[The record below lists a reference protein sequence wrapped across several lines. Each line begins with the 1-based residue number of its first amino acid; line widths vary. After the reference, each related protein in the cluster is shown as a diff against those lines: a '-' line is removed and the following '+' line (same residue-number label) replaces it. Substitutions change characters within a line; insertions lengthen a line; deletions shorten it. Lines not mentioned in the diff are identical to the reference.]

1 MANVILTGY
10 AEPDGNQFTAICA
23 ELGVATCADTA
34 YEALH
39 NLGEAI
45 DVYLEGLAEV
55 GTLERVLQERGV
67 ELHKDAPAPDRVSV
81 VIPTETP
88 VRAYCRT
95 VAIPVVA

>member
-10 AEPDGNQFTAICA
+10 AEPDGNQFTA
-23 ELGVATCADTA
+23 TCAGAA

-55 GTLERVLQERGV
+55 GTLERVFQERGV
-67 ELHKDAPAPDRVSV
+67 ELHEDAPAPDRVSV